1 MEQEKEISKTNEPIS
16 EYGKFSYADYLTWQM
31 EEMVELIK
39 GKVFKQAAAPRVNHQ
54 RAVGKI
60 FITLANFL
68 NSRTCEAFVAP
79 FDVRLPVKSRKN
91 EDIDTVVQPDICV
104 VCDPTKIDELGCVG
118 APDLIVE
125 VLSPGNNRKEL
136 KHKYDVYQEAGVL
149 EYWIVQPVECTLMIY
164 TLVNGQYQA
173 SKLLTMGDI
182 ARSQAVKGFELDLSS
197 VFENINP

>member
-1 MEQEKEISKTNEPIS
+1 
-16 EYGKFSYADYLTWQM
+16 M

-39 GKVFKQAAAPRVNHQ
+39 GKVFKQATAPRVNHQ
-54 RAVGKI
+54 RATLKI
-60 FITLANFL
+60 ANQLFNFL
-68 NSRTCEAFVAP
+68 ENKSCEVFIAP

-104 VCDPTKIDELGCVG
+104 VCDPTKIDELGYVG

-125 VLSPGNNRKEL
+125 VLPPGNNRKEL
-136 KHKYDVYQEAGVL
+136 KHKYDVYQEAGVQ

-164 TLVNGQYQA
+164 TLIDGEYQA

-182 ARSQAVKGFELDLSS
+182 AQSQAVNGFELDLTA
-197 VFENINP
+197 VFDNINPS